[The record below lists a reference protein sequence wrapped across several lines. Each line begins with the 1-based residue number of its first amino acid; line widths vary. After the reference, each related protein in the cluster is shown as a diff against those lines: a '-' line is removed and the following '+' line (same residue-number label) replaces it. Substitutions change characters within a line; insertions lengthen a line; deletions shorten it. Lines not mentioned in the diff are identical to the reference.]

1 MSPRELRLR
10 RVAERIPL
18 HAVSARTGIG
28 RGRLS
33 EIETGSAA
41 PRPGEIDRIGQA
53 LDELI
58 EARRKVVTYA
68 AEVGWPI
75 AAA

>member
-1 MSPRELRLR
+1 MTGAEIRRLR
-10 RVAERIPL
+10 VSERL
-18 HAVSARTGIG
+18 QLYVLSQRAGIS

-33 EIETGSAA
+33 EIESGHTIATKEETA
-41 PRPGEIDRIGQA
+41 RIMQA
-53 LDELI
+53 LDALI

-75 AAA
+75 ATA